1 MTHKFWA
8 CSSNAACVIPL
19 TMWTQKEI
27 YLEILKAVAI
37 WPVTGQDFQNTK

>member
-19 TMWTQKEI
+19 TMWAQKEI
-27 YLEILKAVAI
+27 YLENNKGCGYMAGN
-37 WPVTGQDFQNTK
+37 WSRFSKH